1 MRFSRRLFLSLIVS
15 AGLFAQAAIAAEWG
29 KDYTPV
35 SPPQPVE
42 TGKNIEVL
50 EIFYYGCPHCFH
62 LEPVITPW
70 VKRLPKD
77 VTFRRMP
84 GIFQDGWIPLAKA
97 YYALEAT
104 KELDRLHGAL
114 FKAFHEQKADLKT
127 DAAIIDWAAKQ
138 GVDRNKFSNAFNS
151 FAVQN
156 KTLRAQQ
163 LTKAY
168 GISGVP
174 SLIVDGKF
182 LTSASMTGSHEAM
195 LPVLD
200 QLIVQA
206 RQERAAGKKKK

>member
-29 KDYTPV
+29 KDYSPI

-62 LEPVITPW
+62 LEPLITPW

-84 GIFQDGWIPLAKA
+84 GIFHDSWLPLAKA

-104 KELDRLHGAL
+104 KELDRLHLEL
-114 FKAFHEQKADLKT
+114 FKAFHEKKADLKT
-127 DAAIIDWAAKQ
+127 DEAIIDWAAKQ
-138 GVDRNKFSNAFNS
+138 GADRNKFSNAFNS

-156 KTLRAQQ
+156 KALRAKQ
-163 LTKAY
+163 LTKSY
-168 GISGVP
+168 GITGVP
-174 SLIVDGKF
+174 ALIVDGKF

-195 LPVLD
+195 MPVLD

-206 RQERAAGKKKK
+206 RQERATGKKKK

>member
-1 MRFSRRLFLSLIVS
+1 MIFSRRLFLSLIVTAS
-15 AGLFAQAAIAAEWG
+15 FFAQSVTAAEWG
-29 KDYTPV
+29 KDYSPV

-62 LEPVITPW
+62 LEPIITPW
-70 VKRLPKD
+70 IKHLPKD
-77 VTFRRMP
+77 VTFRRLP
-84 GIFQDGWIPLAKA
+84 GIFNDGWIPLAKA
-97 YYALEAT
+97 FYALESL
-104 KELDRLHGAL
+104 KELDRLHGEL
-114 FKAFHEQKADLKT
+114 FKAFHEQKVDLRT

-138 GVDRNKFSNAFNS
+138 GVDRDKFSAAYNS

-156 KTLRAQQ
+156 KALRAKQ

-174 SLIVDGKF
+174 SVIVDGKF

-206 RQERAAGKKKK
+206 RQERAAGNKKK

>member
-1 MRFSRRLFLSLIVS
+1 MNFSRRLFLSLIFT
-15 AGLFAQAAIAAEWG
+15 AGLFTQAAFAAEWG
-29 KDYTPV
+29 KDYSPV

-62 LEPVITPW
+62 LEPIITPW
-70 VKRLPKD
+70 IKHLPKD

-84 GIFQDGWIPLAKA
+84 GIFNDSWMPLAKA
-97 YYALEAT
+97 FYALESI
-104 KELDRLHGAL
+104 KELDRLHGEL
-114 FKAFHEQKADLKT
+114 FNAYHVQKIELKT
-127 DAAIIDWAAKQ
+127 DADIINWVAKQ
-138 GVDRNKFSNAFNS
+138 GVDRNKFTNAYNS
-151 FAVQN
+151 FSVQN
-156 KTLRAQQ
+156 KALRAKQ

-174 SLIVDGKF
+174 SVIVDGKF

-200 QLIVQA
+200 QLIAQA
-206 RQERAAGKKKK
+206 RQERATGKKKK